1 LENNRAFLDDMLL
14 KYGAILVRGFFISS
28 ASDFEHAALSFQ
40 PGLSN
45 CYRGTSPR
53 KLQDGT
59 TYVFSSA
66 EVSPTFP
73 IAQHLEMSFLPAPPR
88 QLFFGCMKAPTTSG
102 GETALCDFRKVYREL
117 SPQLRQKFFDKKIR
131 VTRTHKK
138 VVSDSFFS
146 FDVAGMKSWSELF
159 GTSDK
164 DEAEKI
170 CKAEGY
176 PVRWDGPN
184 NDIFVST
191 TYSEPFQHHPITK
204 VRRRVNILETDRPF
218 VGSNSRYRCCMLSY
232 NRYRS
237 PAGSIIPRSFIGR
250 PFQQNSSLP
259 SAVHGTYG
267 VYSVA
272 SSCPLCV

>member
-1 LENNRAFLDDMLL
+1 MLL
-14 KYGAILVRGFFISS
+14 KYGAVLVRGFDISS

-88 QLFFGCMKAPTTSG
+88 QLFFGCMKAPASSG

-117 SPQLRQKFFDKKIR
+117 SPQLRQKFFYKKIR
-131 VTRTHKK
+131 ITRTNKK

-146 FDVAGMKSWSELF
+146 FDVAGMKSWPELF

-164 DEAEKI
+164 AEVEKI
-170 CKAEGY
+170 CKAEGH
-176 PVRWDGPN
+176 PFRWEGPN
-184 NDIFVST
+184 NDTFVST

-204 VRRRVNILETDRPF
+204 VSRFDNILETDRPLKTF
-218 VGSNSRYRCCMLSY
+218 NSRYCCCTLSC

-237 PAGSIIPRSFIGR
+237 PAGSIILRSFIGR

-259 SAVHGTYG
+259 SSVHGT
-267 VYSVA
+267 
-272 SSCPLCV
+272 